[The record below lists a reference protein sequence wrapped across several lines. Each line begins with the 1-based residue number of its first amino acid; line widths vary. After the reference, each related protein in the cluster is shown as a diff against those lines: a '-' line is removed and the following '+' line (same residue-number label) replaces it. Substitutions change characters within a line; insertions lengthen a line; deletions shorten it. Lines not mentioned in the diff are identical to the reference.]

1 MHSLIQSLHADSL
14 QFAPGLTCA
23 KLGVAL
29 AIGLLIGF
37 ERQWSRKDAGVRAFC
52 FVALLGTLTAM
63 ISQPV
68 MIAAMSGVILL
79 AGLIT
84 VQDILKSRSFEGA
97 TSVCLILTFVLGA
110 LCGDGHIFAATAS
123 AIATTWLLS
132 LKLEFRAFAGSV
144 SREEIRSALL
154 LGLFG
159 LIIWPLLPDRYID
172 PWGLVQPREA
182 WLAVLII
189 ASLGF
194 VNYVLL
200 RVYGTRGVSITAIL
214 GGLVNSTAAAAEL
227 ATTLPAAG
235 LLPQTVA
242 AVLLT
247 SCAMFARNLLLLAI
261 FARESVP
268 YACAPLLAMTA
279 VAAYF
284 VWRNSRPRD
293 DEQSM
298 DLKLSSPVSA
308 RKVLRF
314 GVIFLLI
321 QICASLAKR
330 FLGTSGFLL
339 VSIVGGTVSSASTT
353 AAAALLASHG
363 GTTALHAATAAVATS
378 IVSTTMN
385 YLIVWR
391 GTREPK
397 ILRGIGVATGSQAVV
412 GILAVI
418 LEARALR

>member
-1 MHSLIQSLHADSL
+1 MNSWIQALHADSP

-37 ERQWSRKDAGVRAFC
+37 ERQWSHKDAGVRAFC
-52 FVALLGTLTAM
+52 FVSLLGALTAM
-63 ISQPV
+63 IFQPV

-84 VQDILKSRSFEGA
+84 VQDILKGRAFEGA
-97 TSVCLILTFVLGA
+97 TSACLILTFVLGA
-110 LCGDGHIFAATAS
+110 LCGGGHVFTAIAS

-132 LKLEFRAFAGSV
+132 LKLEFKAFAGSV

-159 LIIWPLLPDRYID
+159 LVIWPLLPDRYVD

-182 WLAVLII
+182 WLTVLVI
-189 ASLGF
+189 ASIGF
-194 VNYVLL
+194 VNYLLL
-200 RVYGTRGVSITAIL
+200 RVYGTRGVSLTAIL

-227 ATTLPAAG
+227 ATTLPASG

-268 YACAPLLAMTA
+268 YACAPLLAMTL
-279 VAAYF
+279 VAGYF
-284 VWRNSRPRD
+284 VWRNSRPKD

-298 DLKLSSPVSA
+298 ELKLSSPVSVK
-308 RKVLRF
+308 KVLRF

-321 QICASLAKR
+321 QIGAILAKR
-330 FLGTSGFLL
+330 FLGTSGLIL
-339 VSIVGGTVSSASTT
+339 VSILGGTVSSASTT
-353 AAAALLASHG
+353 AAAAILASHG
-363 GTTALHAATAAVATS
+363 GTTALHAAIAAIATS
-378 IVSTTMN
+378 IVSTIMN
-385 YLIVWR
+385 CLMVWR
-391 GTREPK
+391 STREPN
-397 ILRGIGVATGSQAVV
+397 IRRSIGVATGSQAAV
-412 GILAVI
+412 GILATI
-418 LEARALR
+418 LEARVLH

>member
-1 MHSLIQSLHADSL
+1 MELRMHSWLQSLHADSPE
-14 QFAPGLTCA
+14 FAPGLTCA

-29 AIGLLIGF
+29 VIGLVIGF
-37 ERQWSRKDAGVRAFC
+37 ERQWSHKDAGVRAFC
-52 FVALLGTLTAM
+52 FVALLGALTAM

-79 AGLIT
+79 AGLIM
-84 VQDILKSRSFEGA
+84 VQDILKSRAFEGA
-97 TSVCLILTFVLGA
+97 TSAGLILTFVLGA
-110 LCGDGHIFAATAS
+110 LCGGGHIFSATAS

-154 LGLFG
+154 LALFG
-159 LIIWPLLPDRYID
+159 LVIWPLLPDRYID

-182 WLAVLII
+182 WLTVLVI

-200 RVYGTRGVSITAIL
+200 RVYGTHGVSVTAIL

-227 ATTLPAAG
+227 ATTLPASG

-261 FARESVP
+261 FARQSVP
-268 YACAPLLAMTA
+268 YAWAPLLAMA
-279 VAAYF
+279 LVAAYF
-284 VWRNSRPRD
+284 VWRNTRPRD
-293 DEQSM
+293 RERTM

-308 RKVLRF
+308 KKVLRF

-321 QICASLAKR
+321 QISAVLAKR
-330 FLGTSGFLL
+330 LLGTSGLL
-339 VSIVGGTVSSASTT
+339 FVSIVGGTVSSASTT
-353 AAAALLASHG
+353 AAAAILASHG
-363 GTTALHAATAAVATS
+363 GTTALHAAIATVATS

-385 YLIVWR
+385 
-391 GTREPK
+391 
-397 ILRGIGVATGSQAVV
+397 
-412 GILAVI
+412 
-418 LEARALR
+418 